1 MFEERPYQTN
11 AVNSV
16 KHNVVNLLVMPQR
29 SGKSRV
35 FELIIDKFK
44 PNKVL
49 ILVGYRKIVEQLAT
63 YYTGRSTHIL
73 SGKPFDNTK
82 QVQIASFQT
91 LSNRLD
97 EIDITQYDMIIQDE
111 YHSRTSTAAKS
122 IVFQDN
128 TTIVLATGTPLTNKN
143 KLLTEGIDNYIQ
155 PTTVVELLNN
165 NWIAPTRFF
174 SHKNTMTDNKALLR
188 TNKLDFDEDTVK
200 QLISKEGLL
209 DSIRKEV
216 IKGKMDTEHNVVIY
230 VNYIETAEKVY
241 ELLSDLHNVNIV
253 HSKMSNKEQSLSLER
268 YENDHGILVNVRALS
283 LGWDSH
289 RTDRLIYAFFTQI
302 HHLALQILWRSSTIN
317 PKDKNKEAHVIDLTG
332 QLATVNPF
340 TDFSE
345 YGKHKPS
352 CMEEALL
359 LESEEERY
367 YMMLACK
374 GDSPISLCNGEIPS
388 TYKDN
393 PYVIDFTVEGTPCKR
408 ALSTSDFKYKT
419 TEDPLRRGII
429 YKKSMCKNCG
439 CITTVILKTLTL
451 PEELVEVY
459 NEDVK
464 QNSINIIVNKTTK
477 QALVIADDLK
487 LQSYKFRIC
496 MSQDEIMS
504 YSKKVFKGKT
514 FTVQSNVKMSK
525 IPHTR
530 INKLLDDYVEIVDWY
545 KEDPEEHQ
553 SIIKKVINMRANYYA
568 EKFNYNP
575 HSTFYFMK
583 LVTPKNEKQVVSKL
597 YDTELTKSEFV
608 KYKFSLEA
616 DKEEPYKKDTQSM
629 YKAPVVHSTPISFDM
644 TEDEC
649 PFNEA

>member
-1 MFEERPYQTN
+1 MQLRPYQEQYIN
-11 AVNSV
+11 NFKVGVS
-16 KHNVVNLLVMPQR
+16 NLLRADCR
-29 SGKSRV
+29 SGKSLILERIV
-35 FELIIDKFK
+35 DKYFKNKKVLIISNRVEVLNELSNYFPNHTRLQGSSKYDDTKLVTLSTPQTLIRRDIDYSQYSCIAIDEIHEARSMKAVKEIRDIYNRTFIGLTATPLDSKSRFIGGFDNVLDYTTVPYMIDNGYLCPTRFYSAGNLIDSANLSVKRGEYVDSEIEQAMSKQGLYEHIVNLNDTVHKWDTEHKTIIFASTIKAGIKMLEAFDRDTVRIVHSNLTKAEYDDTMFWFRTVEFAILINIRILTTGYNNKSVDSLILLSPTVIKTLAMQSYFRASTIDPDK
-44 PNKVL
+44 PNKV
-49 ILVGYRKIVEQLAT
+49 
-63 YYTGRSTHIL
+63 
-73 SGKPFDNTK
+73 
-82 QVQIASFQT
+82 ASV
-91 LSNRLD
+91 
-97 EIDITQYDMIIQDE
+97 YD
-111 YHSRTSTAAKS
+111 
-122 IVFQDN
+122 F
-128 TTIVLATGTPLTNKN
+128 G
-143 KLLTEGIDNYIQ
+143 G
-155 PTTVVELLNN
+155 
-165 NWIAPTRFF
+165 
-174 SHKNTMTDNKALLR
+174 
-188 TNKLDFDEDTVK
+188 
-200 QLISKEGLL
+200 
-209 DSIRKEV
+209 
-216 IKGKMDTEHNVVIY
+216 
-230 VNYIETAEKVY
+230 
-241 ELLSDLHNVNIV
+241 
-253 HSKMSNKEQSLSLER
+253 SLSR
-268 YENDHGILVNVRALS
+268 HSPY
-283 LGWDSH
+283 
-289 RTDRLIYAFFTQI
+289 F
-302 HHLALQILWRSSTIN
+302 
-317 PKDKNKEAHVIDLTG
+317 KDWLNE
-332 QLATVNPF
+332 
-340 TDFSE
+340 
-345 YGKHKPS
+345 GKKS

-359 LESEEERY
+359 LKDEEMVY
-367 YMMLACK
+367 YAALACK
-374 GDSPISLCNGEIPS
+374 VEPPINICNGELS
-388 TYKDN
+388 SVYKDN
-393 PYVIDFTVEGTPCKR
+393 PYVIDFTVEGKPCKQ